1 MCFARSFARF
11 YSSGS
16 NIEHRTKALQILS
29 AAAKE
34 LKSNEK
40 GCILGWSAKLL
51 GSVDRAS
58 HGIDLLGRDS
68 YLLGCLLC
76 TMGNFMESCA
86 GTMDALYLGAAVIK
100 LVLSDSVVANM
111 KREAFVGVLRSGR
124 AAAARAI
131 SSVPAASIATSVA
144 NDMLP
149 GGRHERV
156 ATLSSLSSS
165 SPAAAALQV
174 SNEFVSLLFKAK
186 TMFEGMA
193 KDDRADKT
201 IKALSQGGLNY
212 IQLLII
218 DALEEHARSDQLEEA
233 LLQRSEVIV
242 ALDPDA
248 ADAAAGT
255 PGPSRIRIPS
265 QTNTILL

>member
-1 MCFARSFARF
+1 MRDGARF
-11 YSSGS
+11 VQQCVCQLMAASSPRNWHEPSIGHPRGRGS
-16 NIEHRTKALQILS
+16 PPARRNRRR
-29 AAAKE
+29 
-34 LKSNEK
+34 
-40 GCILGWSAKLL
+40 KLR
-51 GSVDRAS
+51 VDAS
-58 HGIDLLGRDS
+58 
-68 YLLGCLLC
+68 
-76 TMGNFMESCA
+76 
-86 GTMDALYLGAAVIK
+86 TMDALYLGAAVIK

-111 KREAFVGVLRSGR
+111 KREAFVLRSGL

-149 GGRHERV
+149 GGRHERG
-156 ATLSSLSSS
+156 AALSSLSSS
-165 SPAAAALQV
+165 SPSSASLQV

-201 IKALSQGGLNY
+201 VKALSQGGLNY

-218 DALEEHARSDQLEEA
+218 DALEEHARSEQLEDA
-233 LLQRSEVIV
+233 LQRTEVIV

-248 ADAAAGT
+248 GDAGGGT

>member
-1 MCFARSFARF
+1 
-11 YSSGS
+11 
-16 NIEHRTKALQILS
+16 
-29 AAAKE
+29 
-34 LKSNEK
+34 
-40 GCILGWSAKLL
+40 
-51 GSVDRAS
+51 
-58 HGIDLLGRDS
+58 
-68 YLLGCLLC
+68 
-76 TMGNFMESCA
+76 
-86 GTMDALYLGAAVIK
+86 MDALYLGAAVIK

-111 KREAFVGVLRSGR
+111 KREAFVLRSGL

-149 GGRHERV
+149 GGRHERG
-156 ATLSSLSSS
+156 AALSSLSSS
-165 SPAAAALQV
+165 SPSSASLQV

-201 IKALSQGGLNY
+201 VKALSQGGLNY

-218 DALEEHARSDQLEEA
+218 DALEEHARSEQLEDA
-233 LLQRSEVIV
+233 QRTEVIV

-248 ADAAAGT
+248 GDAGGGS

-265 QTNTILL
+265 HTNTRLL

>member
-1 MCFARSFARF
+1 MRLPAHGCQQSEKLARAVIGHPRGRGSPPARR
-11 YSSGS
+11 
-16 NIEHRTKALQILS
+16 NRRR
-29 AAAKE
+29 
-34 LKSNEK
+34 
-40 GCILGWSAKLL
+40 KLR
-51 GSVDRAS
+51 VDAS
-58 HGIDLLGRDS
+58 
-68 YLLGCLLC
+68 
-76 TMGNFMESCA
+76 
-86 GTMDALYLGAAVIK
+86 TMDALYLGAAVIK

-111 KREAFVGVLRSGR
+111 KREAFVLRSGL

-149 GGRHERV
+149 GGRHERG
-156 ATLSSLSSS
+156 AALSSLSSS
-165 SPAAAALQV
+165 SPSSASLQV

-201 IKALSQGGLNY
+201 VKALSQGGLNY

-218 DALEEHARSDQLEEA
+218 DALEEHARSEQLEDA
-233 LLQRSEVIV
+233 LQRTEVIV

-248 ADAAAGT
+248 GDAGGGT

>member
-1 MCFARSFARF
+1 VRFARSFARF

-111 KREAFVGVLRSGR
+111 KREAFVLRSGL

-149 GGRHERV
+149 GGRHERG
-156 ATLSSLSSS
+156 AALSSLSSS
-165 SPAAAALQV
+165 SPSSASLQV

-201 IKALSQGGLNY
+201 VKALSQGGLNY

-218 DALEEHARSDQLEEA
+218 DALEEHARSEQLEDA
-233 LLQRSEVIV
+233 LQRTEVIV

-248 ADAAAGT
+248 GDAGGGS

>member
-1 MCFARSFARF
+1 MRFARSFARF

-111 KREAFVGVLRSGR
+111 KREAFVLRSGL

-144 NDMLP
+144 NDMLTVESFVTDT
-149 GGRHERV
+149 GKAQTSG
-156 ATLSSLSSS
+156 
-165 SPAAAALQV
+165 AAAAIEL
-174 SNEFVSLLFKAK
+174 EKA
-186 TMFEGMA
+186 
-193 KDDRADKT
+193 R
-201 IKALSQGGLNY
+201 
-212 IQLLII
+212 
-218 DALEEHARSDQLEEA
+218 
-233 LLQRSEVIV
+233 QRRHTDV
-242 ALDPDA
+242 ALDH
-248 ADAAAGT
+248 GQRRRVQRHIIVRH
-255 PGPSRIRIPS
+255 SFFENS
-265 QTNTILL
+265 HVVILVRGLDPVKAV

>member
-1 MCFARSFARF
+1 
-11 YSSGS
+11 
-16 NIEHRTKALQILS
+16 
-29 AAAKE
+29 
-34 LKSNEK
+34 
-40 GCILGWSAKLL
+40 
-51 GSVDRAS
+51 
-58 HGIDLLGRDS
+58 
-68 YLLGCLLC
+68 
-76 TMGNFMESCA
+76 
-86 GTMDALYLGAAVIK
+86 MDALYLGAAVIK

-149 GGRHERV
+149 GGRHERG
-156 ATLSSLSSS
+156 AALSSLSSS
-165 SPAAAALQV
+165 SPSSASLQV

-201 IKALSQGGLNY
+201 VKALSQGGLNY

-218 DALEEHARSDQLEEA
+218 DALEEHARSEQLEDA
-233 LLQRSEVIV
+233 LQRTEVIV

-248 ADAAAGT
+248 GDAGGGT

>member
-1 MCFARSFARF
+1 MRFARSFARF

-149 GGRHERV
+149 GGRHERG
-156 ATLSSLSSS
+156 AALSSLSSS
-165 SPAAAALQV
+165 SPSSASLQV

-201 IKALSQGGLNY
+201 VKALSQGGLNY

-218 DALEEHARSDQLEEA
+218 DALEEHARSEQLEDA
-233 LLQRSEVIV
+233 LQRTEVIV

-248 ADAAAGT
+248 GDAGGGS

>member
-34 LKSNEK
+34 LKSDEK

-86 GTMDALYLGAAVIK
+86 GTMDALYLGTAVIK

-111 KREAFVGVLRSGR
+111 KREAFVLRSGL

-233 LLQRSEVIV
+233 LLQRTEVIV

-248 ADAAAGT
+248 GDAAAGT